1 MRMRKRE
8 RKRKR
13 KLDPGRR
20 HSGGVGWS
28 RSGARQAPSQHQA
41 AVRAAQRL
49 TQSEAG
55 RHAAMHSCALRRL
68 RRAVRVRAANPNP
81 IPIPRAARA
90 HCTLSDDVVWRG
102 SSISPRTRSHPET
115 ETESRESRVWRV
127 ASDSGI
133 IRKEKESLSKSPIES
148 GAERPRSRSRSSTV
162 NHQKPLHN
170 TE

>member
-1 MRMRKRE
+1 ME
-8 RKRKR
+8 E
-13 KLDPGRR
+13 D
-20 HSGGVGWS
+20 
-28 RSGARQAPSQHQA
+28 GAA
-41 AVRAAQRL
+41 AVEEDGAAAVHARHPASTRQ
-49 TQSEAG
+49 QSERPSDSLSQKLG
-55 RHAAMHSCALRRL
+55 AMRPCTVVHCGDCGVLCACAPRTR
-68 RRAVRVRAANPNP
+68 NPNP
-81 IPIPRAARA
+81 TPIPRAARA